1 VVLAVWRGRDGFTLV
16 ELLLSIA
23 VLSVLVGVS
32 VPLASDV
39 IDEQRTAAAARYL
52 ASRIVSARIEAVMR
66 SSAVGFRFQ
75 PQASDYTFRSYIDG
89 NGNGLRASEI
99 QTRIDVP
106 LGMPERL
113 ADNFP
118 GVRFELM
125 PNVPDADGVRDG
137 RTDGVRIGAALM
149 LTLGPDGTATSG
161 TLYLR
166 GRRSQYAVR
175 VLGGTGRTRVL
186 QYHAGERKWISR

>member
-1 VVLAVWRGRDGFTLV
+1 
-16 ELLLSIA
+16 
-23 VLSVLVGVS
+23 VLSVLLGVA
-32 VPLASDV
+32 VPLSADA

-52 ASRIVSARIEAVMR
+52 AARIVSARIDAIKR
-66 SSAVGFRFQ
+66 ATAVGLRFQ
-75 PQASDYTFRSYIDG
+75 PQSSDCTFGSYIDG

-99 QTRIDVP
+99 QTRIDAP
-106 LGMPERL
+106 LGTPERL

-118 GVRFELM
+118 GIRFELI
-125 PNVPDADGVRDG
+125 PDVPDVDGVRDG
-137 RTDGVRIGAALM
+137 RTDGIRIGVSRI

-166 GRRSQYAVR
+166 GRRSQFAVR

-186 QYHAGERKWISR
+186 QYHSAERKWVSR